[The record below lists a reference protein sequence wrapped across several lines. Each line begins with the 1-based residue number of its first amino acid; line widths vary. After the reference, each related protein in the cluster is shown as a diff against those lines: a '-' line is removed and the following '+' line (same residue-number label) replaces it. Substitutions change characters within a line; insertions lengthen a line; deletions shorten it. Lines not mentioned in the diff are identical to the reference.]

1 MAVTQDDRD
10 EERDL
15 QELFRQVAE
24 SDQEVDAYKLRNILQ
39 SQLRAGSNT
48 HALEIPAS
56 VCMLNLMFFCLYV
69 SSLLSLILPF
79 VCTSSFFI
87 NQSIKKLF
95 IVTNR

>member
-39 SQLRAGSNT
+39 SQLREGSNT

-56 VCMLNLMFFCLYV
+56 VCLHVKPDVFL
-69 SSLLSLILPF
+69 F
-79 VCTSSFFI
+79 VCVFFI
-87 NQSIKKLF
+87 ISNFAIRLHFVFLYQSIDQE
-95 IVTNR
+95 IIYCN